1 MKVVIAGAGFM
12 GTSLGMAITRAG
24 GAVRFTDLNREHAEL
39 ASARVGSSFEGMGD
53 LFVAAVPTTFVGRV
67 ILEAFKSNLA
77 LNFTDLGS
85 TKTNVQLE
93 VSSFGVSELFCGGHP
108 MAGSERSGPTGA
120 RSDLFE
126 GRPWVITP
134 SSKTSGQSL
143 EAVRELVALVGA
155 LPVELT
161 PEGHDRAVA
170 EVSHAPQV
178 LASLLASSLNQVDV
192 SHLSIAGQ
200 GLRDTTRIAG
210 SSPEVWAS
218 ILSTNGAQVATFLE
232 PIAEELAL
240 IIAALK
246 AGDAE
251 ALKAFISRGNA
262 GRDLIPGKH
271 GLSIREY
278 DQISVVLPDRPGQLA
293 LLFDIFSELK
303 VNVEDISM
311 EHSLGLPA
319 GLIQLSLQVGHGE
332 KTVQELIVR
341 GWRAFTLAG

>member
-1 MKVVIAGAGFM
+1 M

-134 SSKTSGQSL
+134 SSKTRGQSL

-170 EVSHAPQV
+170 EVSHGPQV

-218 ILSTNGAQVATFLE
+218 ILSTNGAEVATFLE

>member
-170 EVSHAPQV
+170 EVSHGPQV

>member
-1 MKVVIAGAGFM
+1 M

-170 EVSHAPQV
+170 EVSHGPQV

>member
-1 MKVVIAGAGFM
+1 M